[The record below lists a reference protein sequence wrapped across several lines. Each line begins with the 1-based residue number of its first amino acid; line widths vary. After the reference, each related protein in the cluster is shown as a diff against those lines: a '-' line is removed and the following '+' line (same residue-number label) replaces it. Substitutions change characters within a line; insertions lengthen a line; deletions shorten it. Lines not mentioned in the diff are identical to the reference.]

1 MTEIIEEYVKCS
13 KEMPLWADIEDKQVR
28 GFITLKETSPFTVE
42 LYVMGVLKEFHRNKI
57 GNDLFKTCYEY
68 SKDQG
73 YLYMQVKT
81 VKKAVMRSM
90 IEQLPSIRILD
101 LKNLNVFLYFGMNGI
116 LVRFTLYLLNKF

>member
-1 MTEIIEEYVKCS
+1 MILTIEDKYQKELIVRGILSKLPDWFGLTESIEEYVKCS

-68 SKDQG
+68 SKD
-73 YLYMQVKT
+73 
-81 VKKAVMRSM
+81 
-90 IEQLPSIRILD
+90 
-101 LKNLNVFLYFGMNGI
+101 
-116 LVRFTLYLLNKF
+116 